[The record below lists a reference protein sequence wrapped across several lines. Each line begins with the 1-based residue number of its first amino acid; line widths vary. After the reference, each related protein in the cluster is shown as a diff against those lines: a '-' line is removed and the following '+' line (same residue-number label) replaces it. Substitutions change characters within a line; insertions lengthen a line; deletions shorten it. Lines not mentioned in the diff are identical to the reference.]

1 MFQNIS
7 KGISGFSLP
16 QESLGRF
23 DPKIFRQLC
32 YSLARENQGTILS
45 LDTSLVDK
53 NFYVAQIQ
61 TYHFCIY
68 LLRNAYY
75 PYLAFADSVKDG
87 MISFINQPKDFYF
100 AWEGYHLLDT
110 ETLNV
115 ACERVGTCLNEA
127 EQMQIKFWKPNTV
140 GEIIFNFWD

>member
-1 MFQNIS
+1 MLP
-7 KGISGFSLP
+7 KGITGFSMP
-16 QESLGRF
+16 KESLECF

-32 YSLARENQGTILS
+32 YSLSRENQGMILS
-45 LDTSLVDK
+45 LDTSLIDK

-61 TYHFCIY
+61 TYHSCIY

-75 PYLAFADSVKDG
+75 PYLAFADSVQNG
-87 MISFINQPKDFYF
+87 MVSFINRPKDFHF

-110 ETLNV
+110 EALNA
-115 ACERVGTCLNEA
+115 ACESVCADLSEA
-127 EQMQIKFWKPNTV
+127 EWMQIKFWKPNTV